1 MRKLLIAANWKMY
14 KTPTEAQSFL
24 HTFLP
29 LVKDETKR
37 EIVIC
42 PPAVDLTTA
51 VHSVKG
57 SDVLVGAQNMHFAEE
72 GAFTGEISASM
83 LVSMGVSHVILGHS
97 ERRQYFGETNDDVNR
112 KLATALKHH
121 LVPIVCIGEHEEQR
135 ERGVTE
141 EVVCRQISRAVHQIE
156 ATKLR
161 SMVIAYE
168 PIWAIGTGKTATPAI
183 AADAHLMIR
192 SEVARLLGRP
202 LADALRIL
210 YGGSVKPENASAMLS
225 HPEIDGAL
233 VGGASLDP
241 HSFAAIVKAGEA
253 T

>member
-1 MRKLLIAANWKMY
+1 MRKLLIAANWKIY

-51 VHSVKG
+51 VHAVKG

-83 LVSMGVSHVILGHS
+83 LVALGVSHVILGHS
-97 ERRQYFGETNDDVNR
+97 ERRQYFGETDDTVNR
-112 KLATALKHH
+112 KLATALKHR
-121 LVPIVCIGEHEEQR
+121 LVTIVCIGEHEEQR
-135 ERGVTE
+135 ERGETE
-141 EVVCRQISRAVHQIE
+141 EVLCQQISRAIHQLD
-156 ATKLR
+156 AARLH

-168 PIWAIGTGKTATPAI
+168 PIWAIGTGKTATPDM
-183 AADAHLMIR
+183 AAQAHLIIR
-192 SEVARLLGRP
+192 SEVARMVGRP
-202 LADALRIL
+202 VADA
-210 YGGSVKPENASAMLS
+210 M
-225 HPEIDGAL
+225 
-233 VGGASLDP
+233 
-241 HSFAAIVKAGEA
+241 
-253 T
+253 